1 MRRFHLIE
9 FHDQPWFPSSIRDY
23 VTDALQFGFNF
34 FNIYEPVTPVLQR
47 VIDRTRS
54 QTIIDMCSGG
64 GGPWL
69 DLVRR
74 LEPDASQNHT
84 SLRICLSDRYPNLE
98 AFEKAEAASGGRIGF
113 YPQVVDATSVPRE
126 IKGIRTM
133 FSTFHH
139 FLPQQARAI
148 LQDAVDAREGIGLFE
163 AARRAPAT
171 IVLVFVFVFAIFVC
185 TPWIRPFRWSRL
197 FWTYLIP
204 VIPFDLLFD
213 GVVSCLRSY
222 RPQELRELVAGLNA
236 GEYRWEIGEL
246 STGMSP
252 ITYLAGYP
260 TPSAK
265 ASD

>member
-1 MRRFHLIE
+1 
-9 FHDQPWFPSSIRDY
+9 
-23 VTDALQFGFNF
+23 
-34 FNIYEPVTPVLQR
+34 
-47 VIDRTRS
+47 
-54 QTIIDMCSGG
+54 
-64 GGPWL
+64 
-69 DLVRR
+69 
-74 LEPDASQNHT
+74 
-84 SLRICLSDRYPNLE
+84 
-98 AFEKAEAASGGRIGF
+98 
-113 YPQVVDATSVPRE
+113 
-126 IKGIRTM
+126 M

-163 AARRAPAT
+163 AARRAPST
-171 IVLVFVFVFAIFVC
+171 IALVFVFVLTIFVC
-185 TPWIRPFRWSRL
+185 TLWIRPFRWSRL

-236 GEYRWEIGEL
+236 EEYRWEIGEL
-246 STGMSP
+246 PTGMSP